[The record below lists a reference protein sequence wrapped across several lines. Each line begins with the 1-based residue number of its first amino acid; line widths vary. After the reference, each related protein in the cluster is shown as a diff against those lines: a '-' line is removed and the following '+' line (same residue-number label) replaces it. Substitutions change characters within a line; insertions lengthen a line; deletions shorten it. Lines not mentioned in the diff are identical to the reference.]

1 MFNHSE
7 FDNMML
13 EIDAIIEKILA
24 SLEEDW
30 AGERDGLQEVMGMNS
45 MLKDMLDTEEEA

>member
-7 FDNMML
+7 YDNMML

-30 AGERDGLQEVMGMNS
+30 AGEREGLQEVMGTS
-45 MLKDMLDTEEEA
+45 TMLEDMLDIEEEG